1 MYYVDNEGNLK
12 QNDFDG
18 NWDLGMSDE
27 DIVGLNSEDSQYV
40 DINNQESESDL
51 YENSDL
57 IPITLYSI
65 PEEVYTDIIDTL
77 ALVSSPAIYPSTS
90 SLDVFNYVLNSLDY
104 NTYYFIVAGSSS
116 SDVYMYTGD
125 KYDFTNNTVTLSGNT
140 KQYHYYTYRPTSSST
155 TQYLYDVSDFS
166 SPQVTLSGT
175 LVYTNCVKGYPD
187 IAPKSDH
194 RSYLYTALI
203 AFTLLFLVPKIIKR
217 KVSR

>member
-1 MYYVDNEGNLK
+1 MYYVDDEGNLQ
-12 QNDFDG
+12 QNEFDG

-27 DIVGLNSEDSQYV
+27 DIVGIDSDNYQND
-40 DINNQESESDL
+40 DINIKDSESVLDDQ
-51 YENSDL
+51 SDI

-125 KYDFTNNTVTLSGNT
+125 RYDFTNNIVTLSGNT

-155 TQYLYDVSDFS
+155 THYLYDVSDFT

-194 RSYLYTALI
+194 RNYIYTALI
-203 AFTLLFLVPKIIKR
+203 AFTLLFLVPKIVKR